1 MSWRDGGLDQSGNST
16 GGENQMNVKAE
27 ELKTSVL
34 GMNWMGGGGRYRRG
48 GIKPDLIGVTRVAL
62 RAIH

>member
-34 GMNWMGGGGRYRRG
+34 GMNWMGGGGGTG
-48 GIKPDLIGVTRVAL
+48 GGESSKT
-62 RAIH
+62 

>member
-34 GMNWMGGGGRYRRG
+34 GMNWMGGWGAVQERRNQARPDRGDKGGS
-48 GIKPDLIGVTRVAL
+48 
-62 RAIH
+62 